1 MDVMDAIKTRR
12 SIRSYLP
19 KPIEDEILAMILEA
33 ARLAPTASNQQEL
46 KIVVVKEES
55 IKNAMIHAC
64 VGQQFIAEAPV
75 VLVMCSTKQRDMLCG
90 QPTRTIDCSIAFSFI
105 LLEAQELGL
114 GMCWIGSF
122 QAFEIQA
129 ILGIPEDYEV
139 VALAPIGYAANLGYK
154 TSRKRISELVCYNK
168 WA

>member
-1 MDVMDAIKTRR
+1 MNVMDAIKSRR
-12 SIRSYLP
+12 SIRSFLP
-19 KPIEDEILAMILEA
+19 KPIEDDKLSMIIEA

-46 KIVVVKEES
+46 KIVIVKDDS
-55 IKNAMIHAC
+55 LKKAMVHAC
-64 VGQQFIAEAPV
+64 VGQQFIGEAPV
-75 VLVMCSTKQRDMLCG
+75 VLVMCSTNQREMLCG

-154 TSRKRISELVCYNK
+154 TSRKKTSELVCYNM
-168 WA
+168 WS